1 MIRDQQTADDRI
13 ADALWFLKGF
23 AAAANSESADTA
35 ADLANALREV
45 RNWINAISSGDLRL
59 IGTDERNFYIV
70 LAEHEYEKLVD
81 GVRSKGG
88 PDWEIAV
95 ELYNQITQR
104 VRVEQDEFRRR
115 RSDEVPF

>member
-23 AAAANSESADTA
+23 AAAANSESAETA

-59 IGTDERNFYIV
+59 IGADERNFYIV

-81 GVRSKGG
+81 GVRSKDG
-88 PDWEIAV
+88 PDWEIAT
-95 ELYNQITQR
+95 ELSKQITR
-104 VRVEQDEFRRR
+104 ALHLEQEEFRHR
-115 RSDEVPF
+115 RSPEVPF